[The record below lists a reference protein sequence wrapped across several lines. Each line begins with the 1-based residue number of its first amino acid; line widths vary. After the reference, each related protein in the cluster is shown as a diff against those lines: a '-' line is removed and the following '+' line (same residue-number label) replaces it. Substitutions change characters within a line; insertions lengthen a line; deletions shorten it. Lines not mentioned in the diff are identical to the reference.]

1 MRFWFGCSH
10 KRTSFPI
17 TLPERAR
24 KVPVPDATSA
34 HRTYITCL
42 DCGTEMPYSWD
53 EMRVVSGKITVL
65 KTEAAPTSTAA

>member
-1 MRFWFGCSH
+1 MTFLFGCHH

-24 KVPVPDATSA
+24 KVPVPYAASA

-42 DCGTEMPYSWD
+42 DCGREIPYSWD
-53 EMRVVSGKITVL
+53 DMKVISQKSSGSKLEMR
-65 KTEAAPTSTAA
+65 STAA

>member
-1 MRFWFGCSH
+1 MRFLFGCHH

-24 KVPVPDATSA
+24 KVSVPYATSA

-42 DCGTEMPYSWD
+42 DCGTELPYSWD
-53 EMRVVSGKITVL
+53 DMKVISHKHSVSTAEVRQ
-65 KTEAAPTSTAA
+65 TSTAA